1 MTAAL
6 TDSDATALFRRPPD
20 RWIDVGNGEVAVRTV
35 GAGPDALFIHGWP
48 ASGATFRRLLPSLA
62 PSVTCHVLDLVG
74 AGDSRFDRS
83 ARISIADHADA
94 VRRVLDALELPD
106 VAVVGHD
113 SGGLIA
119 RHALAG
125 DGRVRGWGL
134 VDTEQPQ
141 GASWRFASFLSLR
154 RVPRF
159 EHVLAA
165 VLSQPALRRRR
176 LVLGDCF
183 ADRALLDGDFADF
196 FLVPLKEDLERR
208 WAAGEFARTF
218 DLGALRALEAVHARM
233 TAPVQLVWGAEDPF
247 FPVRW
252 TKEMMSGFAGE
263 ASLHVVPSGKLFVHE
278 EFPEQTAT
286 AMLDTLVGR

>member
-1 MTAAL
+1 MTAPL
-6 TDSDATALFRRPPD
+6 TESDATALFRRPPD

-35 GAGPDALFIHGWP
+35 GTGPDVLFVHGWP
-48 ASGATFRRLLPSLA
+48 ASGATFRRLLPYLA
-62 PSVTCHVLDLVG
+62 PHVTCHVLDLVG

-83 ARISIADHADA
+83 VRISVDDHAEA
-94 VRRVLDALELPD
+94 VRRVLDALSLVD

-125 DGRVRGWGL
+125 DRRVRGWGL

-141 GASWRFASFLSLR
+141 GASWRFSSFLSLR
-154 RVPRF
+154 LVPRF
-159 EHVLAA
+159 EEILAA
-165 VLSQPALRRRR
+165 VLTRPALRRRR

-183 ADRALLDGDFADF
+183 TDRSLLDGDFADF
-196 FLVPLKEDLERR
+196 FLTPLKDDPERR

-233 TAPVQLVWGAEDPF
+233 TAPVQLVWGADDPF

-252 TKEMMSGFAGE
+252 TEEMMSGFAGPVT
-263 ASLHVVPSGKLFVHE
+263 LHVVPRGKLFVHE
-278 EFPEQTAT
+278 EFPEQTAA
-286 AMLDTLVGR
+286 AMLDTLVGH